1 MSSEV
6 GNVLT
11 RNFAQTS
18 HIVSRPHEYSEAV
31 SDLVHRH
38 TEQILAD
45 QLFKNSQRYS
55 NLLRFIVDRTLK
67 GQLQDLKERVI
78 GNEVFGRS
86 PDYDTSAD
94 PTVRVAANEVR
105 KRLINYYSKAGADQT
120 VRIDIPVGTYVAD
133 FIVPE
138 PIAAPLAEP
147 LQLIEKEKNKPS
159 VLRRWPIL
167 LVATVAV
174 GLAMWMGIRS
184 LMPKAPIER
193 FWAPVV
199 NGPGP
204 VLLCL
209 SSTPLNDV
217 SATAEPNPQYD
228 ADPAHL
234 TLWQFSQ
241 RNVNVPVGMMD
252 VQSANDLSL
261 FLQRSHKTFQLKPS
275 QQISLADLRSSPT
288 VVFGGLHNN
297 WSMLLQ
303 QSLRF
308 KFREQAN
315 LGLRWI
321 EDSKNQQNRSWSI
334 DLSAPYREVDSDYV
348 LITRAQ
354 DPRTGQWWIG
364 IGGLTAQ
371 GTHAA
376 NQVLIDRKA
385 MKNIT
390 SGLENGWD
398 TKNLQMVVQIKM
410 VEDSP
415 GVPRVIATHT
425 W

>member
-1 MSSEV
+1 M
-6 GNVLT
+6 
-11 RNFAQTS
+11 
-18 HIVSRPHEYSEAV
+18 VSRPHEYSEAV
-31 SDLVHRH
+31 SELVRRH
-38 TEQILAD
+38 TDQVLAD

-133 FIVPE
+133 FIVSE
-138 PIAAPLAEP
+138 PAAASEVPPA
-147 LQLIEKEKNKPS
+147 QLIEDKPR
-159 VLRRWPIL
+159 VLRGWPFL
-167 LVATVAV
+167 LIATVVA
-174 GLAMWMGIRS
+174 GLAMWIGVRS
-184 LMPKAPIER
+184 LLPKPPIER
-193 FWAPVV
+193 FWAPML
-199 NGPGP
+199 NSSGP
-204 VLLCL
+204 VLLCI
-209 SSTPLNDV
+209 SSAPLNEDA
-217 SATAEPNPQYD
+217 ATAEPNPQSD
-228 ADPAHL
+228 TNGAAL
-234 TLWQFSQ
+234 SLWQFSQ

-252 VQSANDLSL
+252 VQSVNELSL
-261 FLQRSHKTFQLKPS
+261 FLERRHKTFQIKPS
-275 QQISLADLRSSPT
+275 QQINLADLRSNPA
-288 VVFGGLHNN
+288 VVYGGLHNH

-303 QSLRF
+303 ESLRF
-308 KFREQAN
+308 RFRDEAN

-321 EDSKNQQNRSWSI
+321 EDSKNQGNRNWSI
-334 DLSAPYREVDSDYV
+334 NLSAPYGQVDSDYV

-354 DPRTGQWWIG
+354 DPRTGQWWVG

-376 NQVLIDRKA
+376 NQVLIDPKA

-398 TKNLQMVVQIKM
+398 SKNLQMVVQIKM

-415 GVPRVIATHT
+415 GVPRVIATHI